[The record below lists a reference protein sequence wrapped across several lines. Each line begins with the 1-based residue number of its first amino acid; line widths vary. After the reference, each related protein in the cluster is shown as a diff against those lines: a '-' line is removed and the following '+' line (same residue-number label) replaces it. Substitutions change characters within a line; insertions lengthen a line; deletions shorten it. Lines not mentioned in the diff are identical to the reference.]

1 MKGALLAMAFLCA
14 ACGGAGAQ
22 GGGEHGPEVRLRLES
37 LDGGEVDTAT
47 YRGRVVVLHLFDT
60 AAPGAAVDADQLNAL
75 ARAEPRRVMVIGVS
89 LDPEGHHVV
98 AGWRRAV
105 AATYLIALGGAAVR
119 AGGSPLGKVEVI
131 PTTVVLDREGTV
143 RARIGR
149 ALSYGELARVVEPLL

>member
-1 MKGALLAMAFLCA
+1 MTGLARAALALLLCT
-14 ACGGAGAQ
+14 ACGGAQ
-22 GGGEHGPEVRLRLES
+22 DGGSRGPVVSLRLES

-60 AAPGAAVDADQLNAL
+60 AAPGSSVDADQLNAL
-75 ARAEPRRVMVIGVS
+75 ARKEPRRVVVIGVS

-119 AGGSPLGKVEVI
+119 GGGSPLGAVDVI
-131 PTTVVLDREGTV
+131 PTTVVLDQGGAV